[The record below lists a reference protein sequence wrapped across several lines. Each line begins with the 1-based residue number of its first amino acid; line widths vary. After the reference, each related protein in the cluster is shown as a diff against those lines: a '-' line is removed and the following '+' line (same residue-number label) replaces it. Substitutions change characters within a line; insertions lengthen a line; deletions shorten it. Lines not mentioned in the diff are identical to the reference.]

1 MSENNNTTTNN
12 VEQYKREMKKCDK
25 NIEICVGSTAG
36 LAAAGLLLSFVFPIA
51 GIALV
56 GMAIMPEGMMVH
68 QVYKR
73 NKNKKKVEAE
83 KKKGSD
89 AETNSI
95 FKNNQKNKEQV
106 KEKNININFLNQK
119 KSDQNSDKSKSNSD
133 NIGITNV
140 SQAASD
146 NLSSGVSDKQTKQE
160 IILFVNK

>member
-25 NIEICVGSTAG
+25 NVEICVGSTAG

-51 GIALV
+51 GIALI
-56 GMAIMPEGMMVH
+56 GTAIVPEGIMAH

-83 KKKGSD
+83 KKKEAD

-106 KEKNININFLNQK
+106 QEKNINLNFSPGQNANISQNNQNNSQGLNVA
-119 KSDQNSDKSKSNSD
+119 NISNASG
-133 NIGITNV
+133 NNV
-140 SQAASD
+140 
-146 NLSSGVSDKQTKQE
+146 SSGVSGQYNGGQE
-160 IILFVNK
+160 KNTQIS